1 MSSESQHR
9 AVLNKKKIFGRVL
22 LGLQI
27 VSLLVI
33 TFCEMSSLRIRQ
45 ESSAKQSISPEGQR
59 LQREQVD
66 EAVSCVTNTE

>member
-1 MSSESQHR
+1 MR
-9 AVLNKKKIFGRVL
+9 IGRPAVLNLRNVTLGDVSVL
-22 LGLQI
+22 WA
-27 VSLLVI
+27 VS
-33 TFCEMSSLRIRQ
+33 TFCEMSSLRIIQ